1 MENKYFVVRVL
12 HNGAK
17 DTVDLAKPS
26 MFDDFDSAKK
36 ELHDIMSTYINYG
49 DLDSVC
55 VLLFDGNGRTIMSDS
70 WKKSKAE

>member
-17 DTVDLAKPS
+17 DTYDVQKPS

-36 ELHDIMSTYINYG
+36 ELHNIMSTYIQYG

-55 VLLFDGNGRTIMSDS
+55 VILFDGNGAPKMSDS
-70 WKKSKAE
+70 WKKSKTE